1 MNEGINMDYQ
11 DQPTPIEKTEPERIL
26 FPSAALA
33 GFLSAELG
41 TLDGVHPEVIYQ
53 AIERGRSILGLTM
66 YINGPGEQV
75 GPG

>member
-11 DQPTPIEKTEPERIL
+11 DQPTTMPEPERIL

-41 TLDGVHPEVIYQ
+41 ALNGVHPEVIYQ
-53 AIERGRSILGLTM
+53 AIERGRSVLGLTM
-66 YINGPGEQV
+66 YIDGPGEQA